1 MRRLKR
7 HGLALASCLVLTACG
22 DGSAPANEEVDAR
35 MDPYA
40 ASCESPAPLH
50 LAPGEKVPDSYIIV
64 FHAALEDPFARIDQ
78 LEGKYG
84 FTSEYR
90 WKVALKGF
98 SATLSP
104 ETVGALRCEPDV
116 NYIDENGLVKV
127 NEGS

>member
-1 MRRLKR
+1 MLRLKR

-22 DGSAPANEEVDAR
+22 GGSAPANEEADAR
-35 MDPYA
+35 MALYV

-50 LAPGEKVPDSYIIV
+50 LSPGEKVPDSYIIV
-64 FHAALEDPFARIDQ
+64 FDEALEDPFARIDQ

-84 FTSEYR
+84 FTSDFR
-90 WKVALKGF
+90 WKAALKGF

-116 NYIDENGLVKV
+116 DYIDENAWVEVG
-127 NEGS
+127 

>member
-1 MRRLKR
+1 MLRLKR

-22 DGSAPANEEVDAR
+22 GGSAPAGTEADER
-35 MDPYA
+35 MALYA
-40 ASCESPAPLH
+40 ASCQSPAPLY

-64 FHAALEDPFARIDQ
+64 FDAALVDPFARIDQ

-84 FTSEYR
+84 FTSEFRYEA
-90 WKVALKGF
+90 ALKGF

-116 NYIDENGLVKV
+116 DYIEENGRVQV
-127 NEGS
+127 E